1 MKKILS
7 ILGVLLFA
15 GSILLTSCTTNRLCP
30 AYPPSVYQ
38 GDIQQNDNNDI
49 IIDIESDKIRNE
61 NL

>member
-15 GSILLTSCTTNRLCP
+15 GSLILTSCSTGRLCP

-38 GDIQQNDNNDI
+38 GDIQQNNNDN
-49 IIDIESDKIRNE
+49 IIDIDSDKIQNE

>member
-7 ILGVLLFA
+7 ILGVILFA
-15 GSILLTSCTTNRLCP
+15 SSFIFTSCSTNRLCP

-38 GDIQQNDNNDI
+38 GDIQQNNNDQI
-49 IIDIESDKIRNE
+49 LEIDYIEIQEE